1 MLNKFGSV
9 NKLAKASLE
18 DRQVSLAIDQI
29 VEPKR
34 ANAIYFR
41 ARAISA
47 GNQGPKGTKWNYN
60 GNYDYFSR
68 KELESAF
75 RTFVGRNLF
84 LNHDT
89 SNPLKAV
96 GKVLDAYP
104 VTDPQTNEFYIECL
118 SRIDKDLHPELAKMV
133 ENGDLNS
140 VSMGASCGASQCS
153 ICGHII
159 HSDQDNKCNHLYRL
173 GQEFEAEIDNA
184 DCGIKKGEKVPAF
197 CINSQLT
204 FSELSI
210 VSVPADSS
218 ALIKTIIAEFQNKL
232 QKIASKESGEAR
244 SIVSE
249 LEVILSLMTPIDR
262 EAIKQQICGLPTCA
276 CEKKAETGRHC
287 DGCGALITGQ
297 IEFIDGKAF
306 CDMCVG
312 GKKVAEFAKNKCEYC
327 GADCE
332 EMGAHLCNKHKDKK
346 SDQEYAEERAH
357 ATHADLDKSAAAY
370 DVLIK
375 ALDITDD
382 KTLASLDLW
391 NAYKLA
397 GFAAPTGSS
406 GKDDRRDFYIA
417 LRTAINNGWIK
428 PVEPEGIYSLTE
440 KGLAKAEEL
449 KNALGEDVIPGKG
462 KIPSKQDEP
471 AEGMDMG
478 QSKED
483 AKVLTPASKTA
494 EVEIILSKL
503 SGLEL
508 ERLQDHILNKM
519 KSKDDN
525 TMDNL
530 KAVVT
535 PQVKKAE
542 ELPAAEMPAAFAP
555 EAPKADAPMGA
566 EHKDEIAGEKSDI
579 KKLEEAEKLIKE
591 VKEHEKEELKE
602 LKPEAPKAEEH
613 AEEKKDE
620 AAMPPFPASKK
631 PTLTAKFYK
640 KPFLS
645 QSFWTVFA
653 NEKPILT
660 ASLASICGK
669 HLSAMKAVV
678 VSKEYGN
685 RIIARIMSDGLEK
698 VAGLL
703 NVKASDEAME
713 HLRGKEWNAA
723 AHEKGFNEVKK
734 MQESAESAAEKSRAG
749 VERPYGEPGDHL
761 KAEAA
766 MDKKAA
772 EEKGFSPV
780 LKDHSKDYEKG
791 GAEVV
796 KAAEENE
803 RHSASSRSAIDRPY
817 GEPGDHLKAQAAA
830 TNKVEKKAAEEKG
843 FSPVMKE
850 HQKEYEKGFEEV
862 KKEQEALQKEVNKDL
877 PEHMRVKTSYE
888 GGDHLVAK
896 PGEAPK
902 VQKKAEACM
911 CGMPGC
917 MGECK
922 MAPMPGAMPSP
933 AALPAESAKM
943 SPDAQAFISQHVEKH
958 RHEGMEPAQAEAAA
972 YDEARKAG
980 YNIPEAAHAAMQKKA
995 GKLEPMHGESPE
1007 TLSKADKLA
1016 GDVRPEGPSAAG
1028 SQNWDKN
1035 KGAFA
1040 SDKVPSDE
1048 AKKAEVG
1055 KEAKLEKDEKTLE
1068 QAEADK
1074 AHPAGTA
1081 HEEMKPVDEKAAAEA
1096 IGAEGKA
1103 ADISKDAKLESGEE
1117 KLCDAE
1123 KESTGSDELKP
1134 REGKGPESDE
1144 AKAKAIG
1151 TEDKAAD
1158 ASKKEAALSN
1168 EIEQAKARI
1177 KALESE
1183 VAAKATALAQ
1193 EKVERA
1199 LEAKMSKCRKLVEE
1213 MIYRDVF
1220 AIDEKLIDKYVH
1232 EGQTLL
1238 DARTS
1243 ALKETVDLQL
1253 SAFMRM
1259 PDELLKVQAET
1270 ISRLKKTANT
1280 GSKLRVPPHA
1290 IYDYD
1295 KDELSWMQS
1304 LPWK

>member
-1 MLNKFGSV
+1 MLNKFGSI
-9 NKLAKASLE
+9 NKIAKASLE
-18 DRQVSLAIDQI
+18 DREVSLTVDKV

-34 ANAIYFR
+34 TNAIYFR
-41 ARAISA
+41 SRAISA

-68 KELESAF
+68 KELESAYK
-75 RTFVGRNLF
+75 TFVGRNLF

-104 VTDPQTNEFYIECL
+104 VTDPDTNEFYIECL
-118 SRIDKDLHPELAKMV
+118 SRIDRELHPELAQMV

-153 ICGHII
+153 ICGHMI

-173 GQEFEAEIDNA
+173 GQEFEAEVDIPE
-184 DCGIKKGEKVPAF
+184 CGIKKGERVPAF

-210 VSVPADSS
+210 VSVPADAS
-218 ALIKTIIAEFQNKL
+218 ALIKTVIAQFKTKLNKV
-232 QKIASKESGEAR
+232 ASQEAGEAR

-249 LEVILSLMTPIDR
+249 LEVLLSLLAPMER
-262 EAIKQQICGLPTCA
+262 EAVKQQICGLPTCA
-276 CEKKAETGRHC
+276 C
-287 DGCGALITGQ
+287 D
-297 IEFIDGKAF
+297 
-306 CDMCVG
+306 
-312 GKKVAEFAKNKCEYC
+312 KKVAEFAKNKCEYC

-397 GFAAPTGSS
+397 GFAAPIGTS

-417 LRTAINNGWIK
+417 LRTAINNNWIK

-440 KGLAKAEEL
+440 KGLSRAEEL
-449 KNALGEDVIPGKG
+449 KKALGEDVIPGKG
-462 KIPSKQDEP
+462 KIPPKQEGP

-478 QSKED
+478 QSKENVNQE
-483 AKVLTPASKTA
+483 KVLAPASKTA
-494 EVEIILSKL
+494 EVEKILSKL

-525 TMDNL
+525 MDNL
-530 KAVVT
+530 KAKVA
-535 PQVKKAE
+535 PQIKKAE
-542 ELPAAEMPAAFAP
+542 ELPMPAAEMPAAMAP

-566 EHKDEIAGEKSDI
+566 EHKDEIAGEKSDV

-591 VKEHEKEELKE
+591 VKEHEKEELKD
-602 LKPEAPKAEEH
+602 LKDEAPKAEDKK
-613 AEEKKDE
+613 EEKAPE
-620 AAMPPFPASKK
+620 ADKEPILVHLSTKK
-631 PTLTAKFYK
+631 PSLTAKFYK

-645 QSFWTVFA
+645 QSFWTIFA
-653 NEKPILT
+653 GDKPILT
-660 ASLASICGK
+660 ASLSDICGT
-669 HLSAMKAVV
+669 HLSKMKSLVI
-678 VSKEYGN
+678 SKEYGN
-685 RIIARIMSDGLEK
+685 RVIARIMSDGLAK

-713 HLRGKEWNAA
+713 HLRGKEWNTA

-734 MQESAESAAEKSRAG
+734 MQESEESAAEKSRAG
-749 VERPYGEPGDHL
+749 IERPFGEPGDHL
-761 KAEAA
+761 KSQAA

-772 EEKGFSPV
+772 EEGGFSPAV
-780 LKDHSKDYEKG
+780 KNLAKEYEKG

-796 KAAEENE
+796 KALEANE
-803 RHSASSRSAIDRPY
+803 REAAPSRKAIDRPF
-817 GEPGDHLKAQAAA
+817 GEPGDHIKAQAAA
-830 TNKVEKKAAEEKG
+830 TEKVEKKAAEEKG
-843 FSPVMKE
+843 FSPEMKD
-850 HQKEYEKGFEEV
+850 HQKDYEKGFEDV
-862 KKEQEALQKEVNKDL
+862 KKAQEDLKKEVNKDL

-888 GGDHLVAK
+888 GGEHLVAK
-896 PGEAPK
+896 SGDAPK
-902 VQKKAEACM
+902 VGKE
-911 CGMPGC
+911 
-917 MGECK
+917 
-922 MAPMPGAMPSP
+922 
-933 AALPAESAKM
+933 
-943 SPDAQAFISQHVEKH
+943 
-958 RHEGMEPAQAEAAA
+958 
-972 YDEARKAG
+972 
-980 YNIPEAAHAAMQKKA
+980 A
-995 GKLEPMHGESPE
+995 GKVEPMHGESPE
-1007 TLSKADKLA
+1007 TLAKADKLA

-1028 SQNWDKN
+1028 SQNWDKG
-1035 KGAFA
+1035 KGLFA

-1055 KEAKLEKDEKTLE
+1055 KEAKLEKDEKTLD
-1068 QAEADK
+1068 QAEAEK
-1074 AHPAGTA
+1074 AHPAGGA
-1081 HEEMKPVDEKAAAEA
+1081 REDLMKPIDEKAAAEA

-1103 ADISKDAKLESGEE
+1103 ADISKDAKLEPGEQ

-1123 KESTGSDELKP
+1123 KEAMGSEDLKP

-1158 ASKKEAALSN
+1158 ASKKEATLST
-1168 EIEQAKARI
+1168 EMEQAKARI
-1177 KALESE
+1177 KKLEAE
-1183 VAAKATALAQ
+1183 VAAKASALAQ

-1199 LEAKMSKCRKLVEE
+1199 LEAKMGKCRRLVEE
-1213 MIYRDVF
+1213 MINRDLL
-1220 AIDEKLIDKYVH
+1220 AIDEKLVDKYVKE

-1238 DARTS
+1238 DARKS
-1243 ALKETVDLQL
+1243 ALKETIDLQL

-1259 PDELLKVQAET
+1259 NDEMLHVQAET

-1290 IYDYD
+1290 SYDYER
-1295 KDELSWMQS
+1295 DELAWMND
-1304 LPWK
+1304 LPWR